1 MHVRNAFNTLVNLTK
16 INFLR
21 LAIRNQTN
29 QMLFSCYYAFS
40 SQCDLV
46 QDVTMDLIFLYYVI
60 SRKHFAITCVAGFSK
75 LTTGK

>member
-1 MHVRNAFNTLVNLTK
+1 MPVRNAFNTLVNLTK

-29 QMLFSCYYAFS
+29 QMLFALLLG

-46 QDVTMDLIFLYYVI
+46 QNVTMDLIFLYYII